1 MGRSSCR
8 HEEVQGC
15 SPLSGWTI
23 DPGKEESPTEAGE
36 QEADC
41 IGQRRRADC
50 LRAGGE
56 NLCRA
61 AGISERNASAEEV
74 SLMSLLETGSWV
86 GRGSSLA
93 DGREMLEWTSE
104 RN

>member
-1 MGRSSCR
+1 MGMQ
-8 HEEVQGC
+8 EVQGC

-41 IGQRRRADC
+41 IGQRRQADC
-50 LRAGGE
+50 LGVGGE
-56 NLCRA
+56 SLCWA
-61 AGISERNASAEEV
+61 AEISERNASAEEV
-74 SLMSLLETGSWV
+74 SLMSLLETGSWA

-93 DGREMLEWTSE
+93 DGRDTLEWTSE
-104 RN
+104 RS